1 MRTFVYN
8 SDKSLSSC
16 FTYIRHMDALTRL
29 TEHIHNLNSEL
40 KSLSPEPEDVPEFSI
55 RSNVLRRNSYLA
67 ESNRIRAQ
75 IIEAYAEYTTL
86 LEDTVTTVIEV
97 QRGLSSIIKSRKT

>member
-1 MRTFVYN
+1 M
-8 SDKSLSSC
+8 
-16 FTYIRHMDALTRL
+16 HMDALARL
-29 TEHIHNLNSEL
+29 TERIRNLNSEL
-40 KSLSPEPEDVPEFSI
+40 KSLSPEPEDIPEFSI

-75 IIEAYAEYTTL
+75 IIEAYAEYTAL

-97 QRGLSSIIKSRKT
+97 QRGLTSIIKNRKI